1 MCPTCF
7 AYAPH
12 QFRICGTRVPHMRWS
27 SGAYAPHA
35 FRICAG
41 ALAHMRRS
49 VPHMTEI
56 SDFGRRC
63 DFKSQCNMSFGTIQ
77 THYQHRTTTAC
88 FYRRTF
94 EFLCSGY
101 ALELWRICGTAVP
114 HMRPTCSAYAAHA
127 FRICAPCVPHMRP
140 TRSAYAVE
148 LFRICGGGFFR
159 ITFSVLTLS

>member
-1 MCPTCF
+1 
-7 AYAPH
+7 
-12 QFRICGTRVPHMRWS
+12 MRWS

-35 FRICAG
+35 FRISAG

-49 VPHMTEI
+49 VPHMLEI

-77 THYQHRTTTAC
+77 THYQHRTTTGC

-94 EFLCSGY
+94 DFLCSGY

-114 HMRPTCSAYAAHA
+114 HMKPLAKKRYNLADLGDFEGFVDLY
-127 FRICAPCVPHMRP
+127 PC
-140 TRSAYAVE
+140 RSRHYQISSTPVLLSDAV
-148 LFRICGGGFFR
+148 
-159 ITFSVLTLS
+159 

>member
-49 VPHMTEI
+49 VPHMPEI

-114 HMRPTCSAYAAHA
+114 HMRPT
-127 FRICAPCVPHMRP
+127 
-140 TRSAYAVE
+140 RSAYAVE
-148 LFRICGGGFFR
+148 LFRICGRRYFGS
-159 ITFSVLTLS
+159 TFSVLTLS

>member
-1 MCPTCF
+1 MKKHLCAPRVSRMRRTSS
-7 AYAPH
+7 AYA
-12 QFRICGTRVPHMRWS
+12 
-27 SGAYAPHA
+27 AHA

-49 VPHMTEI
+49 VPHMPEI
-56 SDFGRRC
+56 SDLGRRC
-63 DFKSQCNMSFGTIQ
+63 DFKSQCNMPFGTIQ